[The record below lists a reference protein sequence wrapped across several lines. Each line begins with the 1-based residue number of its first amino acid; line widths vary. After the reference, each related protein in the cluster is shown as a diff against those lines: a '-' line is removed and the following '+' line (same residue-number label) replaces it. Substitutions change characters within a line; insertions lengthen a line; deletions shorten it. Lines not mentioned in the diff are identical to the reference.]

1 MGAILIVGLESLG
14 LWVVAYLYFAAACNV
29 WLLCPSKVQMQGSPA
44 KVEADLKM
52 HRELVKTAQQK
63 QHLWTRKQM
72 KEIGGFSQSSQL

>member
-1 MGAILIVGLESLG
+1 
-14 LWVVAYLYFAAACNV
+14 
-29 WLLCPSKVQMQGSPA
+29 MQGSPA